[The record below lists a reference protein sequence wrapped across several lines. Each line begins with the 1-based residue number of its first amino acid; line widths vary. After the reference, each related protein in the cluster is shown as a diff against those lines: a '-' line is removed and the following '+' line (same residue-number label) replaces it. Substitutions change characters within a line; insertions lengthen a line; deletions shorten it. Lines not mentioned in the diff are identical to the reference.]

1 MTNNIS
7 DCAKEWF
14 KNTVEVNKPG
24 DPVDLFI
31 SRLTT
36 LEDREGFQQV
46 IDVMVDGGMLVILS
60 TGKLTQGLGCS
71 IVTALLLG
79 AHLSKEGHL

>member
-1 MTNNIS
+1 MTTSIS

-14 KNTVEVNKPG
+14 KNTVEVNSPG
-24 DPVDLFI
+24 DSVDLFI

-36 LEDREGFQQV
+36 MEDREGFQKV
-46 IDVMVDGGMLVILS
+46 IEVMVDGGMLVVLH
-60 TGKLTQGLGCS
+60 TGAISKGLGCS